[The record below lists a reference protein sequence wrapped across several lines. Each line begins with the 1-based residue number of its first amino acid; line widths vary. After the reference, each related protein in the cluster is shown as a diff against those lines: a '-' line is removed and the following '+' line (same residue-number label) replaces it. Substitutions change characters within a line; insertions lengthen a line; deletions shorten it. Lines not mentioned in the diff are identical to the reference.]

1 LYAAAKAAE
10 QLERRARV
18 LAAVAAAAARS
29 TRAGPLVKAAP
40 LPLHV
45 SVVGHAVLSRP
56 LTSQQ
61 RKDLPNKDA
70 TRLPVGIL
78 QKNGE
83 RETLC
88 SLNIRFWALASGPPD
103 AEEDGVAR

>member
-1 LYAAAKAAE
+1 M
-10 QLERRARV
+10 
-18 LAAVAAAAARS
+18 
-29 TRAGPLVKAAP
+29 KAAP

-45 SVVGHAVLSRP
+45 AVVGHAVLSRP

-61 RKDLPNKDA
+61 RENLPNKDA

-78 QKNGE
+78 HKHGE

-88 SLNIRFWALASGPPD
+88 FLNIRFWALAAGPPD
-103 AEEDGVAR
+103 AEEARVAR

>member
-1 LYAAAKAAE
+1 M
-10 QLERRARV
+10 

-29 TRAGPLVKAAP
+29 ARPGPLTKAAP

-45 SVVGHAVLSRP
+45 TVVGHVVLSRP
-56 LTSQQ
+56 LTAQQ
-61 RKDLPNKDA
+61 REDLPKKDA

-78 QKNGE
+78 HKHGE

-88 SLNIRFWALASGPPD
+88 SLKIRFWALAAGPPD
-103 AEEDGVAR
+103 AEEARAAR